1 MTEVRDTLQV
11 GLANTSAIA
20 FSITDC
26 NEILTLV
33 SLTLAISFTIYKFI
47 QFEKNKVN
55 QIKVLYDEYV
65 KMRAQFLE
73 MYNELYIELD
83 TFSKSIEVKQ

>member
-1 MTEVRDTLQV
+1 MTDLRDTIQV
-11 GLANTSAIA
+11 GIANGSAIG

-47 QFEKNKVN
+47 QFEKT
-55 QIKVLYDEYV
+55 Q
-65 KMRAQFLE
+65 
-73 MYNELYIELD
+73 
-83 TFSKSIEVKQ
+83 

>member
-1 MTEVRDTLQV
+1 MTEVKDTLQV
-11 GLANTSAIA
+11 GLANASAIG

-47 QFEKNKVN
+47 QFEKNN
-55 QIKVLYDEYV
+55 
-65 KMRAQFLE
+65 
-73 MYNELYIELD
+73 
-83 TFSKSIEVKQ
+83 